1 VPTQHRAE
9 VHRTD
14 RIGWLRALV
23 LGANDGILS
32 TGALLLGVAG
42 AGATRGQLVVAGVAA
57 VSAGAFSMGIGEYV
71 SVSSQRDTEDAD
83 RATEAAELEDDP
95 ESELAELKNIYVD
108 RGLDEG
114 LALQVAEALTATD
127 PLAAHLRDELGI
139 TDEMRARPLQAAS
152 SSFASFAVGASIPL
166 LTAVLAPSAGRA
178 IAITVATVVA
188 MVTLGAV
195 GGRLGGASLWR
206 GALRVG
212 IGGSAALALTYLIG
226 VAFGTAVS

>member
-1 VPTQHRAE
+1 VPPQHRAE

-23 LGANDGILS
+23 LGATDGILS
-32 TGALLLGVAG
+32 TGALLLG
-42 AGATRGQLVVAGVAA
+42 VAGVAA

-206 GALRVG
+206 GSLRVG

>member
-1 VPTQHRAE
+1 VPPQHRAE

-206 GALRVG
+206 GSLRVG

>member
-1 VPTQHRAE
+1 MPTHHRAE

-14 RIGWLRALV
+14 RVGWLRALV

-42 AGATRGQLVVAGVAA
+42 AGADRGQLVIAGVAA

-71 SVSSQRDTEDAD
+71 SVSSQRDTEEAD
-83 RATEAAELEDDP
+83 RATEAAELEEDP

-114 LALQVAEALTATD
+114 LALQVATALSAED

-139 TDEMRARPLQAAS
+139 TDELRARPAQAAWS
-152 SSFASFAVGASIPL
+152 SLASFAVGAAIPL
-166 LTAVLAPSAGRA
+166 LTAALWPDSGRV

-188 MVTLGAV
+188 MVSLGAV
-195 GGRLGGASLWR
+195 GGRLGGASPWR

-212 IGGSAALALTYLIG
+212 VGGSAALALTYLVG
-226 VAFGTAVS
+226 VIFGTAVS

>member
-1 VPTQHRAE
+1 VPTHHRAE

-14 RIGWLRALV
+14 RVGWLRALV

-42 AGATRGQLVVAGVAA
+42 AGADRGQLVIAGVAA

-71 SVSSQRDTEDAD
+71 SVSSQRDTEEAD
-83 RATEAAELEDDP
+83 RATEAAELEEDP

-114 LALQVAEALTATD
+114 LALQVATALTAED

-139 TDEMRARPLQAAS
+139 TDELRARPAQAAWS
-152 SSFASFAVGASIPL
+152 SLASFAVGAAIPL
-166 LTAVLAPSAGRA
+166 LTAALWPDSGRV

-188 MVTLGAV
+188 MVSLGAV
-195 GGRLGGASLWR
+195 GGRLGGASPWR

-212 IGGSAALALTYLIG
+212 VGGSAALALTYLVG
-226 VAFGTAVS
+226 VIFGTAVS

>member
-1 VPTQHRAE
+1 MPTQHRAE
-9 VHRTD
+9 AHRTD

-108 RGLDEG
+108 RGLDER
-114 LALQVAEALTATD
+114 LALQVAEALTSND

-226 VAFGTAVS
+226 VVFGTAVS

>member
-1 VPTQHRAE
+1 M
-9 VHRTD
+9 
-14 RIGWLRALV
+14 

-71 SVSSQRDTEDAD
+71 SVSTQRDTEDAD

-226 VAFGTAVS
+226 VVFGTAVS

>member
-1 VPTQHRAE
+1 MPSQHRAE
-9 VHRTD
+9 VHRSD

-226 VAFGTAVS
+226 VVFGTAVS

>member
-9 VHRTD
+9 VHRSD

-226 VAFGTAVS
+226 VVFGTAVS

>member
-14 RIGWLRALV
+14 RVGWLRALV

-57 VSAGAFSMGIGEYV
+57 ASAGAFSMGIGEYV
-71 SVSSQRDTEDAD
+71 SVSSQRDTEEAD
-83 RATEAAELEDDP
+83 RVTEAAELADDP
-95 ESELAELKNIYVD
+95 EAELAELKNIYVG

-114 LALQVAEALTATD
+114 LALQVAEALTAND
-127 PLAAHLRDELGI
+127 ALGAHLRDELGI
-139 TDEMRARPLQAAS
+139 TDELRAQPFLAAW
-152 SSFASFAVGASIPL
+152 SSFLSFAVGAAIPL
-166 LTAVLAPSAGRA
+166 LTAALAPSSGRVL
-178 IAITVATVVA
+178 AITVATVVA
-188 MVTLGAV
+188 MVALGAV
-195 GGRLGGASLWR
+195 GGRLGGAPPWR

-212 IGGSAALALTYLIG
+212 LGGGAALALTYLIG
-226 VAFGTAVS
+226 VVFGTAVS

>member
-1 VPTQHRAE
+1 MPTQHRAE
-9 VHRTD
+9 VHRSD

-226 VAFGTAVS
+226 VVFGTAVS

>member
-1 VPTQHRAE
+1 VPTQHSAE
-9 VHRTD
+9 AHRTD

-71 SVSSQRDTEDAD
+71 SVSSQRDTEEAD
-83 RATEAAELEDDP
+83 RATEAAELRDDP
-95 ESELAELKNIYVD
+95 EAELAELKNIYVG
-108 RGLDEG
+108 RGLDEP
-114 LALQVAEALTATD
+114 LALQVAEALTAAD
-127 PLAAHLRDELGI
+127 PLTAHLRDELGI

-188 MVTLGAV
+188 MVTLGAI

-226 VAFGTAVS
+226 VIFGTAVS

>member
-108 RGLDEG
+108 RGLDER

-226 VAFGTAVS
+226 VVFGTAVS

>member
-1 VPTQHRAE
+1 
-9 VHRTD
+9 
-14 RIGWLRALV
+14 
-23 LGANDGILS
+23 
-32 TGALLLGVAG
+32 
-42 AGATRGQLVVAGVAA
+42 
-57 VSAGAFSMGIGEYV
+57 MGIGEYV

-226 VAFGTAVS
+226 VVFGTAVS

>member
-1 VPTQHRAE
+1 MPTQHRAE
-9 VHRTD
+9 AHRTD

-108 RGLDEG
+108 RGLDER
-114 LALQVAEALTATD
+114 LALQVAEALTAND

-226 VAFGTAVS
+226 VVFGTAVS

>member
-1 VPTQHRAE
+1 
-9 VHRTD
+9 
-14 RIGWLRALV
+14 
-23 LGANDGILS
+23 
-32 TGALLLGVAG
+32 
-42 AGATRGQLVVAGVAA
+42 
-57 VSAGAFSMGIGEYV
+57 
-71 SVSSQRDTEDAD
+71 
-83 RATEAAELEDDP
+83 
-95 ESELAELKNIYVD
+95 
-108 RGLDEG
+108 
-114 LALQVAEALTATD
+114 
-127 PLAAHLRDELGI
+127 
-139 TDEMRARPLQAAS
+139 MRARPLQAAS

-206 GALRVG
+206 GSLRVG

>member
-1 VPTQHRAE
+1 
-9 VHRTD
+9 
-14 RIGWLRALV
+14 LRALV

-206 GALRVG
+206 GSLRVG

>member
-1 VPTQHRAE
+1 MPTQHRAE
-9 VHRTD
+9 VHRSD

-206 GALRVG
+206 GAMRVG

-226 VAFGTAVS
+226 VVFGTAVS

>member
-1 VPTQHRAE
+1 VPSQHRAE
-9 VHRTD
+9 VHRSD

-226 VAFGTAVS
+226 VVFGTAVS

>member
-1 VPTQHRAE
+1 MPTQHRAE
-9 VHRTD
+9 VHRSD
-14 RIGWLRALV
+14 RFGWLRALV

-226 VAFGTAVS
+226 VVFGTAVS

>member
-1 VPTQHRAE
+1 VPTQHSTE

-14 RIGWLRALV
+14 RVGWLRALV

-42 AGATRGQLVVAGVAA
+42 AGATRGQLVIAGVAA

-95 ESELAELKNIYVD
+95 EAELAELKNIYVG
-108 RGLDEG
+108 RGLDEP
-114 LALQVAEALTATD
+114 LALQVAEALTAAD

-139 TDEMRARPLQAAS
+139 TDEMRARPLQAAA

-166 LTAVLAPSAGRA
+166 LTAALAPSTGRA

-195 GGRLGGASLWR
+195 GGRLGGASPWR

-226 VAFGTAVS
+226 VVFGTAVS